1 VCLNPRDLLRFDRL
15 QGRRHLEGQSV
26 EKALAG
32 LAEFSS
38 EVARFLSV
46 PQIESQES

>member
-1 VCLNPRDLLRFDRL
+1 
-15 QGRRHLEGQSV
+15 V

-38 EVARFLSV
+38 EVTGFLNV